1 MANSTFPF
9 QFPRLTKEN
18 YENWC
23 IRMKALLGS
32 QDVWEIVDR
41 GYEEPREEALMSPAQ
56 REALPRMRKKDQQA
70 LTLIHQC
77 LDEVMFERVANATTA
92 KQAWEIFQN
101 SYQGVDKV
109 KKVRLQMLRGDF
121 EGIRMQESESIAD
134 FFSRVLAIVNQM
146 KRYGERLED
155 VRVIEKILRSLH
167 SKFDY
172 IVVAIEESKDLE
184 TMTVDQ
190 LMGSL
195 QAHEERINKKKEE
208 PIEQVLATKLSVKE
222 KEREFGK
229 SQQGRGRGGGQGRGR
244 GGRGRGRGGQGNQ
257 YSNNEERRYLSRG
270 RGRGNYTRQNDKSKV
285 RCYNCQ
291 KIGHYARECW
301 SSPFN
306 VEEKAHH
313 YSKIRES
320 RPIFADAR
328 RKRRQKFLPGQLFPT
343 LIKSVGNLKE

>member
-92 KQAWEIFQN
+92 KQAWEILQN

-109 KKVRLQMLRGDF
+109 KKVCLKMLRGDF
-121 EGIRMQESESIAD
+121 EGIRMQESESIVD

-184 TMTVDQ
+184 TLTVDQ

-208 PIEQVLATKLSVKE
+208 PIGQVLATKLSVKE

-229 SQQGRGRGGGQGRGR
+229 SQQGRGRGGGQGQGR
-244 GGRGRGRGGQGNQ
+244 GGRGRGGQGNR

-270 RGRGNYTRQNDKSKV
+270 HGRGNYTRQNDKSKV

-291 KIGHYARECW
+291 KIGHYARKCW

-313 YSKIRES
+313 VENEE
-320 RPIFADAR
+320 AEA
-328 RKRRQKFLPGQLFPT
+328 T
-343 LIKSVGNLKE
+343 LLLAFKGEERS